1 MAAPPA
7 FEPTKLLR
15 RLVDGAVDFVVVG
28 GVAVVAQAMPRWTKD
43 LDICYATDAD
53 NLDALGAV
61 LVAARA
67 TLHGADADLPFV
79 PDGRTLRR
87 TQILTLTSPEGDID
101 LLVQP
106 DGCPPYPELKANADR
121 VEIGGF
127 RVLIAS
133 IDDLIAMKRAAGR
146 PQDLIDL
153 EALEI
158 ARSQP
163 D

>member
-1 MAAPPA
+1 MSALPP

-28 GVAVVAQAMPRWTKD
+28 GVAVVVQAMPRWTKD

-87 TQILTLTSPEGDID
+87 TQILTSQVQRVTSTCSSSLMGARP
-101 LLVQP
+101 
-106 DGCPPYPELKANADR
+106 
-121 VEIGGF
+121 
-127 RVLIAS
+127 IAS
-133 IDDLIAMKRAAGR
+133 SRR
-146 PQDLIDL
+146 TPT
-153 EALEI
+153 ALKST
-158 ARSQP
+158 ASKFSSRQSTTSSP
-163 D
+163 